1 MDRII
6 IKCVADALDHMT
18 ADLSAEKELRR
29 KESELALQRGVIEEV
44 EKAIKRLDH
53 VSTGERYKLDELEV
67 SYSNTP
73 RLFRRKRGEIQKQID
88 ECNTKISTCEEE
100 KRRVLLDHGMM
111 TAAEY
116 ERFKDVVADLE
127 ADVKQG
133 AKEMDQAGMRGLFA
147 ACKINMISER
157 LIKLANA
164 RLSSIADEDFVSII
178 PEIKKMFDD
187 KKMEITSR
195 EDLSAEEKENLLYG
209 LSNYKKS
216 LGYEERLRKIKKQL

>member
-1 MDRII
+1 MNRIAGCI
-6 IKCVADALDHMT
+6 ADALDHMT

-53 VSTGERYKLDELEV
+53 VSTGERYKLDELEI

-111 TAAEY
+111 TVEEY

-127 ADVKQG
+127 TDVKQG
-133 AKEMDQAGMRGLFA
+133 AKEMDQAGMRALFA
-147 ACKINMISER
+147 VCKINMHSDR
-157 LIKLANA
+157 LIKLAHA
-164 RLSSIADEDFVSII
+164 RLSSISDEDFVSLI
-178 PEIKKMFDD
+178 PEIKKLFDD
-187 KKMEITSR
+187 KKLEIS
-195 EDLSAEEKENLLYG
+195 ESDDLSAEEKGKLLYG
-209 LSNYKKS
+209 LSHYKKW
-216 LGYEERLRKIKKQL
+216 LGYEERLRKIRKKL